1 MDLAYKHLVKKPNGA
16 TEIDGRGIRVYTIL
30 GLTES
35 GDSPEVIAKEYRLPL
50 GAVYEALAYAADHP
64 EEMEAIRE
72 RELAVER
79 KILLAIP
86 EELRRGIS
94 IP

>member
-16 TEIDGRGIRVYTIL
+16 VEIDGRGIRAYTIL

-35 GDSPEVIAKEYRLPL
+35 GDTPEVIADAYDLPL
-50 GAVYEALAYAADHP
+50 GAVCEALAYAVDHP
-64 EEMEAIRE
+64 KEMDAIRE
-72 RELAVER
+72 RELAAER
-79 KILLAIP
+79 KALLAIP
-86 EELRRGIS
+86 EELRRGIP